1 VKLLALCLALLT
13 ATAAQAQAQAQKV
26 FRCVD
31 ERGGTYYTEKPGPGC
46 KPTRIDSAP
55 GTAPAAKPAA
65 KAGTQASDTQGAK
78 TPVKQ
83 SGPTPLTV
91 KAHCDGLS
99 REAARMNSGRSS
111 LPSASAEARLAG
123 IQKELERSCR

>member
-1 VKLLALCLALLT
+1 MKLLALGLALLT
-13 ATAAQAQAQAQKV
+13 ATTAHAQKV

-46 KPTRIDSAP
+46 KPTRIDAAP
-55 GTAPAAKPAA
+55 GAAPTAKPAA
-65 KAGTQASDTQGAK
+65 KAGTPALDTQGAK